1 MRIFYPPSLIALLVV
16 ILTACTEQDQSA
28 RPDGF
33 DDQPVLVE
41 EVSYGHEQ
49 TFVEAVGTSRALQSV
64 DLRPAVAGE
73 VVAVNFA
80 PNERVGKGQ
89 TLIQLKDDDERLA
102 VELARVELRE
112 TRDTLARYRSSS
124 EAGGITESELDAARN
139 AVDRARIDLE
149 RAQVALQDHK
159 LVAPFRGRI
168 GLTDIDPGAWVTPD
182 TVIASLDNRTELL
195 VNFDLPELL
204 FGTLMPGTEIELSS
218 WSNHNQTF
226 KAEVVAVASRI
237 DESQRNFRL
246 RARLDNREDRLRPG
260 MSFRISARLPGN
272 RYPQVPELALEWGG
286 DGGYVWMLDQGK
298 ARRVP
303 VTLVE
308 RRQGRVLVDGDLPE
322 GAYVVT
328 EGTQRVREGA
338 QIRPLNLEAETTAR
352 EQEQSHEPGR

>member
-1 MRIFYPPSLIALLVV
+1 LRTFYPLILMAVLV
-16 ILTACTEQDQSA
+16 LTLSACTEQDQSSGSG
-28 RPDGF
+28 GF

-41 EVSYGHEQ
+41 AVAYSAEQ
-49 TFVEAVGTSRALQSV
+49 TFVEAVGTARALQSV
-64 DLRPAVAGE
+64 ELRPAVAGE

-80 PNERVGKGQ
+80 PNERVEKGQ

-112 TRDTLARYRSSS
+112 TQDTLARYQASS
-124 EAGGITESELDAARN
+124 ESGGITQSELDAARN

-149 RAQVALQDHK
+149 RAQVALRDHK
-159 LVAPFRGRI
+159 LVAPFSGRI

-182 TVIASLDNRTELL
+182 TVIASLDNRSELL
-195 VNFDLPELL
+195 VSFDLPELL
-204 FGTLMPGTEIELSS
+204 FGTLVPGTDIELSS
-218 WSNHNQTF
+218 WSNRNQTF
-226 KAEVVAVASRI
+226 KAEVVAMASRI
-237 DESQRNFRL
+237 DEGQRNFRL
-246 RARLDNREDRLRPG
+246 RARLDNSEDKLRPG

-286 DGGYVWMLDQGK
+286 NGGYVWMLDQGK

-308 RRQGRVLVDGDLPE
+308 RREGRVLVDGDLPE

-338 QIRPLNLEAETTAR
+338 QIRPLNLEVETVAR
-352 EQEQSHEPGR
+352 DEE